1 MKGILFYSYRCR
13 NCINMWKILEKEN
26 FLQFFE
32 KMNIDNLDIKYIQS
46 LGISQVP
53 SILIIYPNG
62 KKILR
67 EARNAFIWIDELLKN
82 RRENISKMINLNRLE
97 LLKKN
102 KELVNQGFL
111 EYSNNEMGGKSDE
124 YAYLVTDIALPKSYV
139 NYGDERKDA
148 IITYSEIDKL
158 DKEKLDSELILKKD
172 TRNNQDVAIKD
183 EMKKGQIEAIYDNKM
198 IN

>member
-26 FLQFFE
+26 FLQLFE
-32 KMNIDNLDIKYIQS
+32 KMNIDNLDIKYIQN

-62 KKILR
+62 KKILK
-67 EARNAFIWIDELLKN
+67 EARHAFIWIDELLKN
-82 RRENISKMINLNRLE
+82 RRENISKMVNLNRLE

-158 DKEKLDSELILKKD
+158 DKEKLDNELILKKD
-172 TRNNQDVAIKD
+172 TRNNQDVSIKD
-183 EMKKGQIEAIYDNKM
+183 DMKKGQIEAIYDNKM

>member
-32 KMNIDNLDIKYIQS
+32 KMNIDNLDIKYIQN

-62 KKILR
+62 KKLLK

-82 RRENISKMINLNRLE
+82 RRENISKMVNLNRLE

-158 DKEKLDSELILKKD
+158 DNEKLNNELILKKD
-172 TRNNQDVAIKD
+172 IRNNQDVVIKD
-183 EMKKGQIEAIYDNKM
+183 EMKKGQIEAIYDNNM